1 MESAHKNDTCAYG
14 KIKNQIGW
22 TAPYTLQKQPG
33 SFEKRTNYCW
43 NRPSTS
49 CQKQLAGCFKKG
61 SLSLEGHLHFSKEAR
76 VVFENKILELGRT
89 LHLLTAAR
97 VLEKRIIELGSTL
110 HLPKAA
116 RVLAKRIRELGRTLQ
131 LTKEAR
137 VVGRHNTVNAII
149 TLMEN

>member
-14 KIKNQIGW
+14 KIKNQIDG

-33 SFEKRTNYCW
+33 SFEKRTKYCW

-61 SLSLEGHLHFSKEAR
+61 SLSLEGPLHFTKEAR
-76 VVFENKILELGRT
+76 VLENKILELGRT

-97 VLEKRIIELGSTL
+97 VL
-110 HLPKAA
+110 
-116 RVLAKRIRELGRTLQ
+116 AKRIRELGRTLQ
-131 LTKEAR
+131 FTKEAR
-137 VVGRHNTVNAII
+137 VVGKHYIINAII